1 MKLTN
6 DPLIYYV
13 SASNEQ
19 ILGNYSKA
27 EELLLYAANMLPER
41 IYPYYMLLKLY
52 FVSGAVEKNKLI
64 NTANVILSK
73 EVKVPSKAV
82 NEMKEYAK
90 EILDSLHVN

>member
-1 MKLTN
+1 
-6 DPLIYYV
+6 
-13 SASNEQ
+13 
-19 ILGNYSKA
+19 
-27 EELLLYAANMLPER
+27 
-41 IYPYYMLLKLY
+41 MLLKLY